1 MVGNENAHAVAIIP
15 PIDPAET
22 AYAIDVVVI
31 FEHNFEHKSAIKT
44 SVGAIQGP
52 MGVAKAT

>member
-1 MVGNENAHAVAIIP
+1 MVGNENAQAVAIIP

-22 AYAIDVVVI
+22 AYAIDAGVI
-31 FEHNFEHKSAIKT
+31 FEHNRENNNTINT

-52 MGVAKAT
+52 IGVAKAI

>member
-15 PIDPAET
+15 PIEPAET
-22 AYAIDVVVI
+22 AQAIDVVVI
-31 FEHNFEHKSAIKT
+31 FVHNFEHSNIIKT

-52 MGVAKAT
+52 IGVAKAT